1 MYVLYKV
8 ITSARCHGVIVP
20 LTKAFCEVS
29 RSLSRSLCHGLGWN
43 LAQFIIIKVSAL
55 QINSD
60 PFIWSQ
66 LFGIYCCRSEH
77 SIIKHVLQSSGER
90 RGWEDFTGR
99 VIYYWDI
106 SQVSIVHPEEE
117 LREHW
122 GLSLWEDWRRIDD
135 FPQSSFLS
143 WLGLS
148 PLGKPSIFQIPNK
161 ELRNAFL
168 EL

>member
-8 ITSARCHGVIVP
+8 ITSARRHGVIIP
-20 LTKAFCEVS
+20 LTKAFCGIS
-29 RSLSRSLCHGLGWN
+29 RSLSHTLCHGLGWN

-66 LFGIYCCRSEH
+66 LFGISCCRSEH

-90 RGWEDFTGR
+90 RGWGDFTGW

-106 SQVSIVHPEEE
+106 FQVSIVHPGEEQ
-117 LREHW
+117 REHW
-122 GLSLWEDWRRIDD
+122 GLSGRIEGQES
-135 FPQSSFLS
+135 FPSIIIFLS

-148 PLGKPSIFQIPNK
+148 PLGKPSIFQILNK
-161 ELRNAFL
+161 EFRNAFL